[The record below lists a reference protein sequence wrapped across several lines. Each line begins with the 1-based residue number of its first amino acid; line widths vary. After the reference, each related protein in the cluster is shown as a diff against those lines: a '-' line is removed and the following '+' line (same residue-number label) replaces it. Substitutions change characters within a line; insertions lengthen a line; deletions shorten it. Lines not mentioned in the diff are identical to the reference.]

1 MNEQQKEA
9 FRTLISAAIVRRDQW
24 AAAARGDDIHETI
37 SELYE
42 ASDIEARN
50 MKSLIHNAIID
61 VEMALEEIN
70 RELAKQPT
78 LL

>member
-1 MNEQQKEA
+1 MNEQQCEA
-9 FRTLISAAIVRRDQW
+9 IRTLISAAIVRRDQW

-42 ASDIEARN
+42 ASDNEARD
-50 MKSLIHNAIID
+50 MRSLIHNAILD
-61 VEMALEEIN
+61 VEMLIEEVN
-70 RELAKQPT
+70 RELSKQPT